1 MSLLRFSHL
10 QQAHLTWNHWLQEG
24 DWAIDA
30 TCGNGHDTLKLRELV
45 GATGGVIALDIQEE
59 AIESAIRRASAPNVH
74 FFCQSHTTFPSLSEQ
89 HPIRLIVYN
98 LGYLPGGEKDKTT
111 LRETTLA
118 SLKSALSLVSPGGL
132 VSLTLY
138 PGHPEGAAERTFLLD
153 YVATL
158 DPGEFIVS
166 HTSWENRNA
175 APSLLIIQKN
185 TLR

>member
-10 QQAHLTWNHWLQEG
+10 QHAHLLWDQWVQEG

-30 TCGNGHDTLKLRELV
+30 TCGNGHDTLKLSELV
-45 GATGGVIALDIQEE
+45 GATGKVIALDIQEE
-59 AIESAIRRASAPNVH
+59 AIQSARSRAGAPNVH
-74 FFCQSHTTFPSLSEQ
+74 FFCQSHTVFPPLSEQ

-118 SLKSALSLVSPGGL
+118 SLKSALSLVAPGGL

-138 PGHPEGAAERTFLLD
+138 PGHPEGAAERTLLLD
-153 YVATL
+153 FVTTL
-158 DPGEFIVS
+158 DPGEFNVS
-166 HTSWENRNA
+166 HTSWENRKA
-175 APSLLIIQKN
+175 SPSLLIIQEN
-185 TLR
+185 TLC

>member
-30 TCGNGHDTLKLRELV
+30 TCGNGHDTLK
-45 GATGGVIALDIQEE
+45 
-59 AIESAIRRASAPNVH
+59 
-74 FFCQSHTTFPSLSEQ
+74 
-89 HPIRLIVYN
+89 
-98 LGYLPGGEKDKTT
+98 